1 MSFGSNIEGSPA
13 ETKMVYLAFIF
24 ALALACLA
32 GMEFIFLMTLETRNR
47 QLKRRVDELEKESA
61 RVREMLR
68 SSAPALEQQGEEE
81 IWPELIDDNPHL

>member
-1 MSFGSNIEGSPA
+1 MFPA
-13 ETKMVYLAFIF
+13 EIEMVYLAFIF

-68 SSAPALEQQGEEE
+68 STMPAPAQQPNEEE
-81 IWPELIDDNPHL
+81 VWPELIDDNSPL